1 MKKKKLTSKPDEKHG
16 YVIFSLNA
24 DVEDFRMAFLLNK
37 RLGLLLQRDENL
49 IVYPSEKHEPVTYS
63 FFCFNRDEQTCFYL
77 IHNLGEQQSL
87 IKNYFLLVNGFFTEN
102 DENELVSEIGAIP
115 EVLSVNPLK
124 LSVEGAVKKEI
135 KKTIELVN
143 AIITD
148 LEYHTLEV
156 NRRKSER
163 QMQVKVSDVRTIK
176 KLY

>member
-1 MKKKKLTSKPDEKHG
+1 MKKKKLTSQPDEKHG

-49 IVYPSEKHEPVTYS
+49 MVFGSEKQEPNAYS
-63 FFCFNRDEQTCFYL
+63 FFCFNRDMQTCFYL
-77 IHNLGEQQSL
+77 IHNLIEQQSL
-87 IKNYFLLVNGFFTEN
+87 IKNYFLLINGFFTEN

-124 LSVEGAVKKEI
+124 LDGGGAVKKGM
-135 KKTIELVN
+135 KKNAELVN

-148 LEYHTLEV
+148 LEYHILEI
-156 NRRKSER
+156 NRKRNER
-163 QMQVKVSDVRTIK
+163 QVQVKVSDVRTIK

>member
-1 MKKKKLTSKPDEKHG
+1 MKKKKLTSQPDEQHG

-37 RLGLLLQRDENL
+37 KLGLLLQRDENL
-49 IVYPSEKHEPVTYS
+49 LVYGSEKQEPTSYS
-63 FFCFNRDEQTCFYL
+63 FFYFNRDKQTCFYL
-77 IHNLGEQQSL
+77 IHNLNEQQSL
-87 IKNYFLLVNGFFTEN
+87 IKNYFLLINGFFTEN

-124 LSVEGAVKKEI
+124 LSAEGAVKKGM

-148 LEYHTLEV
+148 LEYHTLEM
-156 NRRKSER
+156 NRKKSKR